1 MEAYSMNKIDI
12 VRSVIIDG
20 SSTDT
25 SAFYSD
31 DFQATDSVGGQ
42 PMDKRAWLAMTP
54 LMRASFP
61 DIGYVIEDI
70 REEGEKV
77 RLTGHFVGTFTND
90 LDLSAL
96 GVGVISAS
104 GKKITWPTSSGLIT
118 VKGDRITRW
127 QDTDTGPDAGF
138 SGFLK
143 AIGAG

>member
-61 DIGYVIEDI
+61 DIGYVI
-70 REEGEKV
+70 
-77 RLTGHFVGTFTND
+77 
-90 LDLSAL
+90 
-96 GVGVISAS
+96 
-104 GKKITWPTSSGLIT
+104 
-118 VKGDRITRW
+118 
-127 QDTDTGPDAGF
+127 
-138 SGFLK
+138 
-143 AIGAG
+143 